1 MKAERILFHVLF
13 QFARLGWPGALGA
26 ALLLAALAVD
36 LLVNA
41 PLEENLA
48 TRQATAAR
56 RALLPQA
63 VERVRKPLALP
74 RERAETALPRLF
86 AAARHHGLQLDEGRY
101 AETGSSGETG
111 NSGEIAKAGEAKSGE
126 KRRLRIDLPVNGTYP
141 ALRAFLAEV
150 LDENPALL
158 LESLELTRD
167 DIASTELEARLRFVL
182 NLETTR

>member
-63 VERVRKPLALP
+63 AERMRKPLALP

-101 AETGSSGETG
+101 AETGSTGETG
-111 NSGEIAKAGEAKSGE
+111 NTGEIAKAGE